1 MALKLYDSTEV
12 EKRVLPLLNDGWAE
26 NEVVSLIKIKQ
37 EGKEKTVGEE
47 KIISAIANVCKDS
60 AMVNDY
66 CGRVLVPKIKKLVET
81 KHTVGQIREIMS
93 KKHPQLLVDEA
104 LCMFLSDLYLV

>member
-37 EGKEKTVGEE
+37 EGKEK
-47 KIISAIANVCKDS
+47 
-60 AMVNDY
+60 
-66 CGRVLVPKIKKLVET
+66 P
-81 KHTVGQIREIMS
+81 
-93 KKHPQLLVDEA
+93 
-104 LCMFLSDLYLV
+104 